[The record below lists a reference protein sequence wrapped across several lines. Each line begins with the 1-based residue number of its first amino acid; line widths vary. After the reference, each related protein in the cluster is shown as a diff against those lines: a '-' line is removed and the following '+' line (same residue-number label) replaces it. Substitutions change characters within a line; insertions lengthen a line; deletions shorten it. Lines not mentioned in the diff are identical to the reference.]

1 MTKKRKI
8 RRSIKPASLIVAL
21 FGLAACDDTGGSSDS
36 DDQLFAPGID
46 VEAMAASEG
55 INAVEVGHRLIAA
68 GEYELALDAFSRAA
82 LERGKLDAEVLSG
95 MGTASLGLGRL
106 GEAERLM
113 RRAVENDGVQP
124 VDYNNL
130 GVVLMEKGQTSEAV
144 QYFRTA
150 FALSNGEN
158 IAIRDNLRLALA
170 KTENS
175 AINEPRESSEYKLV
189 RRGRSDFLIRPTP

>member
-8 RRSIKPASLIVAL
+8 RRSIKRASLIVAI
-21 FGLAACDDTGGSSDS
+21 FGLAACDDTGGNSIS
-36 DDQLFAPGID
+36 DDQLFAPGLD
-46 VEAMAASEG
+46 VEAMAAREG
-55 INAVEVGHRLIAA
+55 IDAVEVGHRLIAA
-68 GEYELALDAFSRAA
+68 GEYDLALDAFSRAA
-82 LERGKLDAEVLSG
+82 LERGKLDAEILSG

-113 RRAVENDGVQP
+113 RRAIENEGVQP

-130 GVVLMEKGQTSEAV
+130 GVVLMETGQTNEAV

-175 AINEPRESSEYKLV
+175 AITDVRESSEYKLV